1 MEILSE
7 TQTELELELMKFLQQ
22 DKNKNH
28 CADDGKQR
36 HSSKKKKK
44 KLVEDR
50 VNCSL

>member
-1 MEILSE
+1 MEIPSE

-28 CADDGKQR
+28 CANDGKQR
-36 HSSKKKKK
+36 NSSKKKKE
-44 KLVEDR
+44 LVEDR